1 MFEFAAFPNLLPMRL
16 PSVAHLA
23 CLLALFARGITE
35 CHAGDQPDFVILNG
49 AEPESLDPAIVSG
62 QPDIRVVL
70 TLFEGLTRYHAQTG
84 EPEPSL
90 ASHWDL
96 SADGRT
102 YTFHLRTNLFWST
115 GEPITASDFVWSWL
129 RVLEP
134 ATASEY
140 VGSLFYLKN
149 AEAFHY
155 GRIKD
160 VSAVGVH
167 ALDDRTL
174 RVELASPTAFFLSLC
189 ALPALAVVPRD
200 LIEAHGDRWVRVQ
213 PLKTSGAYTLDFW
226 RINDRIRI
234 RRNPRYWDDAN
245 TQNQLVDIL
254 PITAATTALNLYL
267 RGQADIVWD
276 KNLIPVHL
284 IDVLRQRPDFHTFDY
299 LAAYFVRF
307 NVTRKPFDNARVRRA
322 FALSIDRRRIVER
335 ITRGGEKPSETL
347 VPLSAANYL
356 PAEGLKHN
364 PTEARRLLA
373 EAGYPGGENFPPVGY
388 LLNGGTSAGVDEKIA
403 VELQSMWHDV
413 LGVTVSLRQM
423 EWKTY
428 LAALSGLDYDLGRSS
443 WIADYNDPNTFLDM
457 FLSNSGNNRTGW
469 KSPRYDEL
477 IARANARVD
486 ARGRAEIFREA
497 ETFLLREAAPVAT
510 IYSYTG
516 FNYYD
521 PDKIIGIYA
530 NPIDQH
536 PVNAIKRLRR

>member
-1 MFEFAAFPNLLPMRL
+1 MRL
-16 PSVAHLA
+16 NVVVRLA
-23 CLLALFARGITE
+23 CLFALI
-35 CHAGDQPDFVILNG
+35 AGAAGKSRAAEQPDFVILNG

-62 QPDIRVVL
+62 QPDIRAVL

-90 ASHWDL
+90 ASHWEV
-96 SADGRT
+96 SADGRI
-102 YTFHLRTNLFWST
+102 YTFHLHTNLTWST
-115 GEPITASDFVWSWL
+115 GEPISARDFAWSWL

-134 ATASEY
+134 ATASDY
-140 VGSLFYLKN
+140 VGTLFYVKN

-160 VSAVGVH
+160 ANEVGIR
-167 ALDDRTL
+167 ALDDRTF

-189 ALPALAVVPRD
+189 ALPVLAVVPREQ
-200 LIEAHGDRWVRVQ
+200 IESLGDQWIRAQ
-213 PLKTSGAYTLDFW
+213 PLKTSGAYTLEFW

-234 RRNPRYWDDAN
+234 RRNPRYWDDVN

-276 KNLIPVHL
+276 KNLVPINL
-284 IDVLRQRPDFHTFDY
+284 FDALRLRPDFHTFDY

-307 NVTRKPFDNARVRRA
+307 NVARKPFDDARVRRA
-322 FALSIDRRRIVER
+322 FALSIDRRRIVGR
-335 ITRGGEKPSETL
+335 ITRGGEQPAETL
-347 VPLSAANYL
+347 VPSSAANYL

-373 EAGYPGGENFPPVGY
+373 EAGYPGGDRFPAVSY
-388 LLNGGTSAGVDEKIA
+388 LLNAGTSAGVDEKIA
-403 VELQSMWHDV
+403 VELQAMWRDA

-428 LAALSGLDYDLGRSS
+428 LAALSSLDYDLGRSS

-469 KSPRYDEL
+469 KSPRYDGL
-477 IARANARVD
+477 ITRANATIDLR
-486 ARGRAEIFREA
+486 RRAEIFREA
-497 ETFLLREAAPVAT
+497 ETFLLREAVPVAT
-510 IYSYTG
+510 IFSYTG
-516 FNYYD
+516 FNCYD
-521 PDKIIGIYA
+521 PTKITGIYD

-536 PVNAIKRLRR
+536 PINAIKRLRR